1 MKKIPLIKTDDL
13 EPDEVMKIELD
24 GLPDIAVYNLDGEFY
39 ATDDLCTHGDAS
51 MAEGFIDETDIVC
64 PYHGGTFDIRT
75 GEANGSPCLHPLKS
89 YPVSVEE
96 GTVYIQVDSQACIA
110 TG

>member
-1 MKKIPLIKTDDL
+1 MKKIPLIKAGEL
-13 EPDEVMKIELD
+13 EPDEVMKVEVA
-24 GLPDIAVYNLDGEFY
+24 GMPDIAVYNVEGEFY

-75 GEANGSPCLHPLKS
+75 GEANGSPCVEPLKS
-89 YPVSVEE
+89 YPVSVED
-96 GTVYIQVDSQACIA
+96 GTVFITVEAQAYIA